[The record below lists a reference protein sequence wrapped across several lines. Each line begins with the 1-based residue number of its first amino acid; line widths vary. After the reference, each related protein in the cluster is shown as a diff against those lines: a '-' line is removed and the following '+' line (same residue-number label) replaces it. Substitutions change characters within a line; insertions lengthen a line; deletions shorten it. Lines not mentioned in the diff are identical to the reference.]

1 MSTACLG
8 VLSVLQP
15 IFYTVYCIFAY
26 KTGYIAFPT
35 RVLFWMPIVCALYYE
50 PKNRYYLPIAAP
62 IGAAVMAANYGIYRL
77 FPNEIYM
84 AGSAFISTFFAIFT
98 ASCIAL
104 LRFLYFAARPKGE
117 TKEQQN
123 EPFGCSCKGRLCTD
137 SFPLY
142 CILCAI
148 PTVLVDIFIEWNT
161 ALFFAAFI
169 LYTVFPAALMLFYR
183 PKKILLYFAA
193 LAFQAVLCYTNSV
206 ILTRITDDSELLSLS
221 LYPLIVTASATA
233 AILAVRLCA
242 MGTDKFLKHRKKEK
256 EYDGSAISSS
266 FEEI

>member
-1 MSTACLG
+1 M
-8 VLSVLQP
+8 
-15 IFYTVYCIFAY
+15 
-26 KTGYIAFPT
+26 
-35 RVLFWMPIVCALYYE
+35 
-50 PKNRYYLPIAAP
+50 
-62 IGAAVMAANYGIYRL
+62 AVNYGIYRL

-84 AGSAFISTFFAIFT
+84 AGSAFISTFLAIFT

-117 TKEQQN
+117 PKEQQN

-137 SFPLY
+137 SFL
-142 CILCAI
+142 
-148 PTVLVDIFIEWNT
+148 
-161 ALFFAAFI
+161 
-169 LYTVFPAALMLFYR
+169 PAALMLFYR

-242 MGTDKFLKHRKKEK
+242 MGTDKFLRHRKKEK
-256 EYDGSAISSS
+256 EYDVSAISSG